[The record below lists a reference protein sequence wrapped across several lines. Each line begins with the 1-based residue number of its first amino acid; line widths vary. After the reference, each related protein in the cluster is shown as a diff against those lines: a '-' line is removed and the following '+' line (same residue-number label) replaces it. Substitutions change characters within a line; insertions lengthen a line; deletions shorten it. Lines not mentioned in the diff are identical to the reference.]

1 MMVMITEL
9 INRLEE
15 FKDKH
20 GDLPVYI
27 TKGFVAD
34 TEVDTVTF
42 VRGHQ
47 CLLGNHY
54 LDNYT
59 SRTEWKLDELRKD
72 MLGYANEYLDCTH
85 CKHYHHETGRCIDTI
100 PTRGMMRRYEEGE
113 IASIS
118 YNIPMEKVLVPID
131 WKPENVFSCFI
142 PRSHVEDDVIYRMQH
157 YLKMLENEY
166 DKEQN
171 FRMDLVAERLQE
183 QLMNVGSDEHERL
196 KKELR
201 L

>member
-1 MMVMITEL
+1 
-9 INRLEE
+9 
-15 FKDKH
+15 
-20 GDLPVYI
+20 
-27 TKGFVAD
+27 
-34 TEVDTVTF
+34 
-42 VRGHQ
+42 
-47 CLLGNHY
+47 
-54 LDNYT
+54 
-59 SRTEWKLDELRKD
+59 
-72 MLGYANEYLDCTH
+72 
-85 CKHYHHETGRCIDTI
+85 
-100 PTRGMMRRYEEGE
+100 MRRYEEGE

-142 PRSHVEDDVIYRMQH
+142 PRSHVEDGVIYRMQH
-157 YLKMLENEY
+157 YLKMLEMEY

-183 QLMNVGSDEHERL
+183 QLMNVGSDEYERL